1 MSSVAGKTLADFPD
15 LVKQIDR
22 KKYPDL
28 EPKDI
33 AAGSHKR
40 IWWKCNKGP
49 DHKWEIK

>member
-22 KKYPDL
+22 EKQPDL
-28 EPKDI
+28 NPENM

-40 IWWKCNKGP
+40 VEMLCMRR
-49 DHKWEIK
+49 